1 MKSSL
6 EWQVA
11 EMCFLERMR
20 VRSAVLMLD
29 WEMIKELTFWTETGE
44 CSLAEPGHC
53 KSLQDRAEF
62 LSAPK
67 KGDGRAPA
75 LSKSSVDR
83 REGWVSG

>member
-1 MKSSL
+1 MKSLL

-62 LSAPK
+62 LSAPNK
-67 KGDGRAPA
+67 VTDARQRYLNQVSIVGR
-75 LSKSSVDR
+75 
-83 REGWVSG
+83 GG

>member
-44 CSLAEPGHC
+44 CSLAEPDIA
-53 KSLQDRAEF
+53 KAFRTVQNSF
-62 LSAPK
+62 LLLTRVTDARQRYLNQVSIV
-67 KGDGRAPA
+67 GR
-75 LSKSSVDR
+75 
-83 REGWVSG
+83 GG

>member
-67 KGDGRAPA
+67 KGVRKRASA
-75 LSKSSVDR
+75 YVIQVDR